1 MFSSYSE
8 ENNDTN
14 QLWIPT
20 QTEARFLPDVIIIGV
35 GKCGTRALLLF
46 LDSHPHFV
54 VAPNEIHFFSK
65 PELYSLGLS
74 EYIRMLPQRK
84 RHDQILLEKT
94 PGYFFK
100 AEAEK
105 RIHAAIPDVKLILT
119 VRDPVT
125 RMISNY
131 VQIREKRKQM
141 RHSYPVFEVSTGT
154 AQHLYNLPKLWP
166 K

>member
-1 MFSSYSE
+1 MLFFYKTDLYFDNRNGTS
-8 ENNDTN
+8 
-14 QLWIPT
+14 QLWTPT
-20 QTEARFLPDVIIIGV
+20 KTEARLLPDVIIIGV

-84 RHDQILLEKT
+84 RDDQILLEKT

-131 VQIREKRKQM
+131 VQIREKCKQLNQ
-141 RHSYPVFEVSTGT
+141 SYPVFEVSTI
-154 AQHLYNLPKLWP
+154 AIIHAYC
-166 K
+166 